1 MASEKEIAHHLYGA
15 YEAYLDL
22 KVQIHEAQQM
32 RADQLEE
39 ALSQIPEPA
48 FEQVDQGKG
57 KKEQKDHSIGKKKP
71 LPTVEDH
78 ELKVERDLDL
88 LGQKIQALVQL
99 LTQNHTTSP
108 TMLGEFENLRTFKV
122 LSGEGFA
129 LNSVLP
135 LKPKR

>member
-1 MASEKEIAHHLYGA
+1 
-15 YEAYLDL
+15 
-22 KVQIHEAQQM
+22 M

-78 ELKVERDLDL
+78 ELKVQRDLDL